1 MIDSKLITLLTVNEL
16 HSFTQTAK
24 KLSLTQPAVSQ
35 HVRQLEKELGVTIF
49 TRGEGNLKLTR
60 EGEIVIKYAKRI
72 DSLYQNLEQ
81 SLKEE
86 KEHARKITVGI
97 THTSESNIMVEVL
110 ARYSSVSKKTRITII
125 SDTINNLYMKLKTYE
140 IDLAIVEGR
149 ISDSNFNAIMLD
161 TDSLILAVSNKNPL
175 SRKSMVTLNEL
186 KKENLILRLPDS
198 GTRNLFIS
206 HLESN
211 NVSLDEFNV
220 ILEVDNVATIKDLVR
235 RDFGVS
241 ILARSA
247 CANELKK
254 GKLIGLP
261 IENLSM
267 TREINMV
274 YHTQTG
280 ERTKSGKEGLFMIY
294 LMLVCAVVIVLLLFT
309 RSEYRTM
316 QLMSMFLVLFFFIMS
331 LCFFIL
337 YFCKSSFNLSI
348 FLKYFLVPR
357 GMAARLYSL
366 KISKEAI
373 INCLNLSCIFF
384 TVSNLIFAA
393 SFMKQEE
400 RKKYRKL
407 YPVIGLF
414 FLMEYLVCSP
424 AVYIRTYSFLYP
436 GYMTVSGIER
446 LWGIFSAAISII
458 NLILLFM
465 CLGSILLN
473 IIRVPHIKVYRMS
486 LIIVLFS
493 YFMLIIC
500 YLMFM
505 GRLPM
510 QMIKYSKAMDVVTY
524 KILFMNSYIP
534 LYRALPY
541 IILLFILLM
550 IAWSYRLNVIRNK
563 MENYSLEVSQ
573 NINAVNMSTRVFCHF
588 MKNELLNLQA
598 EVESLEV
605 LQESEEDKSLLV
617 EHCEALYER
626 LDDIHRH
633 IRDNTMNFRQL
644 QLGGLVRETVEELKG
659 SRPETDIEWSVSVP
673 GEDPCVFAD
682 EEFIKQALIN
692 LLNNACDAL
701 KQTEDKDKKIQV
713 MLLEDSRWG
722 IIEITDN
729 GCGIAKEDMVNIFT
743 PFFTS
748 KPMTK
753 SWGMGLSLTHKI
765 ITDSGG
771 KIDVESEVGKGTVF
785 HVYLPVSRI

>member
-161 TDSLILAVSNKNPL
+161 TDSLILAVSNNNPL

-274 YHTQTG
+274 YHKDFEHMDLLQNIM
-280 ERTKSGKEGLFMIY
+280 RIY
-294 LMLVCAVVIVLLLFT
+294 N
-309 RSEYRTM
+309 E
-316 QLMSMFLVLFFFIMS
+316 
-331 LCFFIL
+331 
-337 YFCKSSFNLSI
+337 
-348 FLKYFLVPR
+348 
-357 GMAARLYSL
+357 YSL
-366 KISKEAI
+366 
-373 INCLNLSCIFF
+373 
-384 TVSNLIFAA
+384 SNPH
-393 SFMKQEE
+393 S
-400 RKKYRKL
+400 
-407 YPVIGLF
+407 VD
-414 FLMEYLVCSP
+414 
-424 AVYIRTYSFLYP
+424 TP
-436 GYMTVSGIER
+436 GQ
-446 LWGIFSAAISII
+446 
-458 NLILLFM
+458 LL
-465 CLGSILLN
+465 
-473 IIRVPHIKVYRMS
+473 
-486 LIIVLFS
+486 
-493 YFMLIIC
+493 
-500 YLMFM
+500 
-505 GRLPM
+505 
-510 QMIKYSKAMDVVTY
+510 
-524 KILFMNSYIP
+524 
-534 LYRALPY
+534 
-541 IILLFILLM
+541 
-550 IAWSYRLNVIRNK
+550 
-563 MENYSLEVSQ
+563 
-573 NINAVNMSTRVFCHF
+573 
-588 MKNELLNLQA
+588 
-598 EVESLEV
+598 
-605 LQESEEDKSLLV
+605 
-617 EHCEALYER
+617 
-626 LDDIHRH
+626 
-633 IRDNTMNFRQL
+633 
-644 QLGGLVRETVEELKG
+644 
-659 SRPETDIEWSVSVP
+659 
-673 GEDPCVFAD
+673 
-682 EEFIKQALIN
+682 
-692 LLNNACDAL
+692 
-701 KQTEDKDKKIQV
+701 
-713 MLLEDSRWG
+713 
-722 IIEITDN
+722 
-729 GCGIAKEDMVNIFT
+729 
-743 PFFTS
+743 
-748 KPMTK
+748 
-753 SWGMGLSLTHKI
+753 
-765 ITDSGG
+765 
-771 KIDVESEVGKGTVF
+771 
-785 HVYLPVSRI
+785 